1 VLVIS
6 LLLAVALLSA
16 IWIIGALTL

>member
-6 LLLAVALLSA
+6 LLLTVALLSA